1 MENFMLNL
9 IRQSAPDFTA
19 EAVLADNKIVTDF
32 KLSQYKGKYVV
43 LLFYPLDFTFVC
55 PTEILAFN
63 EKLNDLKQRD
73 TELIG
78 ISVDSV
84 YTHLAWKKTPVSEG
98 GIGNI
103 GFTLVSDLKKE
114 ISSNYGVLIDGEIA
128 LRALFL
134 IDKNGIIRHSVIND
148 TPFGRSVNE
157 AIRMIDAL
165 RHYDKYGKL
174 CPADWQEG
182 KDSMDGTTDGVIDYL
197 SKYAGKK

>member
-1 MENFMLNL
+1 MLNL
-9 IRQSAPDFTA
+9 IRQQAPDFLA
-19 EAVLADNKIVTDF
+19 EAVLADNTIKNDF
-32 KLSQYKGKYVV
+32 KLSDYLGKYVI

-63 EKLNDLKQRD
+63 EKLEDFRLRD
-73 TELIG
+73 AELIG

-84 YTHLAWKKTPVSEG
+84 YTHLAWKKTPINEG

-114 ISSNYGVLIDGEIA
+114 IARNYGVLIDEEIA

-134 IDKNGIIRHSVIND
+134 IDKKGIIRHCIIND
-148 TPFGRSVNE
+148 TPFGRSVHE
-157 AIRMIDAL
+157 AIRMVDAL

-174 CPADWQEG
+174 CPADWEEG
-182 KDSMDGTTDGVIDYL
+182 KESMEGSTDGVIDYL
-197 SKYAGKK
+197 SKYATKT

>member
-1 MENFMLNL
+1 MENYMLSL
-9 IRQSAPDFTA
+9 IRQSAPDFSA
-19 EAVLADNKIVTDF
+19 EAVLADNTIVSNF
-32 KLSQYKGKYVV
+32 KLSDFRGKYVI

-63 EKLNDLKQRD
+63 EKLEDFRSRD

-84 YTHLAWKKTPVSEG
+84 YTHLAWKKTPVNEG

-103 GFTLVSDLKKE
+103 AFTLVSDLKKE
-114 ISSNYGVLIDGEIA
+114 IATNYGVLIDGEKA

-134 IDKNGIIRHSVIND
+134 IDKEGIVRHCIIND
-148 TPFGRSVNE
+148 TPYGRNVNE
-157 AIRMIDAL
+157 ALRMVDAL

-174 CPADWQEG
+174 CPANWEEG
-182 KDSMDGTTDGVIDYL
+182 KESMEDSTDGVIDYL
-197 SKYAGKK
+197 SKYASKK